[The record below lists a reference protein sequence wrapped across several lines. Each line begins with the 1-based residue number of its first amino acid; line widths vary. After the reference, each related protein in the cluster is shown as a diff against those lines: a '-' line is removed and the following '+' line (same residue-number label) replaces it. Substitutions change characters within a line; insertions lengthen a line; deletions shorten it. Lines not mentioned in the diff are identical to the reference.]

1 MLRDCPQIQNKTNR
15 IITIRGKPD
24 SIILE
29 LPLEYSALMTRF
41 HVSTYSIRLLYIVFL
56 LYGRRHELCMGSG
69 LW

>member
-1 MLRDCPQIQNKTNR
+1 MNR
-15 IITIRGKPD
+15 IITVRGKPD

-41 HVSTYSIRLLYIVFL
+41 HVKIAVYIVFL
-56 LYGRRHELCMGSG
+56 LCGRRHELCMGSG